1 MGRYRLGNKAAKM
14 ALNAT
19 QIPKVVVVTGG
30 TMGIGRATAVAFA
43 RDGWSVAI
51 VARGETRLRSTEE
64 ELQSLGARVLGISCD
79 VTDAGAIEA
88 AAARIEE
95 ELGPIEAWVNNAM
108 ATVLAP
114 ATAITPADYR
124 RVTEVTYLGQV
135 FGTLTALR
143 LMQPR
148 GRGVIVQISSGLAIR
163 AAPLQSAYC
172 GAKSAVGGFT
182 DSLRA
187 ELIHNRSNIHLV
199 TVYLP
204 AVNTPQFRRARN
216 YTGVGQNAPDP
227 VFDPRACAAAI
238 VAAVGKPQREVWVGR
253 STMQMAALQAAAPG
267 FGDRQAAKMWDAQL
281 DSAISQAS
289 PGNLYDVDE
298 DDPGIDGPFSARTK
312 KPGNEFVTSRSRN
325 AVAAAIAV
333 ASLLGA
339 GAALL
344 PVVLVLGLGPL
355 RRRWPLRSLKEACH
369 QNVSVSV

>member
-1 MGRYRLGNKAAKM
+1 M
-14 ALNAT
+14 AYGAT
-19 QIPKVVVVTGG
+19 QSPKVVVITGG
-30 TMGIGRATAVAFA
+30 TMGIGRATAMAFA

-51 VARGETRLRSTEE
+51 LARGETRLRSTEA
-64 ELQSLGARVLGISCD
+64 ELQSQGVRVLGISCD
-79 VTDAGAIEA
+79 VTDAGAMEA
-88 AAARIEE
+88 AASRIEE

-114 ATAITPADYR
+114 ATAISPDDYR

-148 GRGVIVQISSGLAIR
+148 DRGVIVQISSGLAIR

-182 DSLRA
+182 DSLRT
-187 ELIHNRSNIHLV
+187 ELIHNRSKVHLV

-216 YTGVGQNAPDP
+216 YTGAGQNAPDP

-238 VAAVGKPQREVWVGR
+238 VAAVGNPQREVWVGR
-253 STMQMAALQAAAPG
+253 STMQMAAIQAVAPG

-281 DSAISQAS
+281 DSAITPAS

-312 KPGNEFVTSRSRN
+312 RPGNEFVTSRARN
-325 AVAAAIAV
+325 TVATAVAV
-333 ASLLGA
+333 ASLLGV
-339 GAALL
+339 GVALAS
-344 PVVLVLGLGPL
+344 VVLALGLRPL
-355 RRRWPLRSLKEACH
+355 RKR
-369 QNVSVSV
+369 